1 MSGAILC
8 AKWPLPEKL
17 YGVLKVVVQIM
28 LIGSA
33 GSIGAV
39 VRYLLGRLVAQR
51 MRSHIPLGTLLIN
64 VSGSFLIGL
73 LFVAALRHRISSTLQ
88 TTLATGFLGGYT
100 TFSTMSWEG
109 LQLIRGGKPRAS
121 FAYLGS
127 TVALG
132 LLAVVIGFALG
143 WVI

>member
-1 MSGAILC
+1 M
-8 AKWPLPEKL
+8 
-17 YGVLKVVVQIM
+17 VQIVM
-28 LIGSA
+28 LGLA

-51 MRSHIPLGTLLIN
+51 LRSQIPVATLLIN

-73 LFVAALRHRISSTLQ
+73 LFVAALRHRISSTVQ
-88 TTLATGFLGGYT
+88 VTLATGFLGGYT

-109 LQLIRGGKPRAS
+109 VQLIKRGNQRAS
-121 FAYLGS
+121 FLYLGG

-132 LLAVVIGFALG
+132 LLAVTVGLAVG
-143 WVI
+143 WLI

>member
-1 MSGAILC
+1 M
-8 AKWPLPEKL
+8 
-17 YGVLKVVVQIM
+17 VQIVI
-28 LIGSA
+28 IGLA

-51 MRSHIPLGTLLIN
+51 LRSQIPFATLLIN

-73 LFVAALRHRISSTLQ
+73 LFVAALRHRISSTVQ
-88 TTLATGFLGGYT
+88 VTLATGFLGGYT

-109 LQLIRGGKPRAS
+109 VQLIRRGNQRAS
-121 FAYLGS
+121 FLYLGG

-132 LLAVVIGFALG
+132 LLAVAVGFAVG
-143 WVI
+143 WLI

>member
-1 MSGAILC
+1 
-8 AKWPLPEKL
+8 
-17 YGVLKVVVQIM
+17 VVQII

-33 GSIGAV
+33 GSIGAAT
-39 VRYLLGRLVAQR
+39 RYLLGRLVAKR
-51 MRSHIPLGTLLIN
+51 MRSHIPFGTLLIN

-88 TTLATGFLGGYT
+88 VTLATGFLGGYT

-109 LQLIRGGKPRAS
+109 LQLMRGGNSRAS
-121 FAYLGS
+121 FVYLGG

>member
-1 MSGAILC
+1 M
-8 AKWPLPEKL
+8 
-17 YGVLKVVVQIM
+17 VQIVM
-28 LIGSA
+28 IGLA

-51 MRSHIPLGTLLIN
+51 LRSQIPFATLLIN

-73 LFVAALRHRISSTLQ
+73 LFVAALRHRISSTVQ
-88 TTLATGFLGGYT
+88 VTLATGFLGGYT

-109 LQLIRGGKPRAS
+109 MQLIRRGNQRAS
-121 FAYLGS
+121 FLYLGG

-132 LLAVVIGFALG
+132 LLAVAVGFAVG

>member
-1 MSGAILC
+1 M
-8 AKWPLPEKL
+8 
-17 YGVLKVVVQIM
+17 VQIVM
-28 LIGSA
+28 IGLA

-51 MRSHIPLGTLLIN
+51 LRSQIPFATLLIN

-73 LFVAALRHRISSTLQ
+73 LFVAALRHRISSTVQ
-88 TTLATGFLGGYT
+88 VTLATGFLGGYT

-109 LQLIRGGKPRAS
+109 MQLIKRGNQRAS
-121 FAYLGS
+121 FLYLGG

-132 LLAVVIGFALG
+132 LLAVAVGFAVG

>member
-1 MSGAILC
+1 M
-8 AKWPLPEKL
+8 
-17 YGVLKVVVQIM
+17 VQII
-28 LIGSA
+28 LIGLA
-33 GSIGAV
+33 GSIGAAI
-39 VRYLLGRLVAQR
+39 RYLLGRLVTKR
-51 MRSHIPLGTLLIN
+51 MRSHIPFATLLIN

-109 LQLIRGGKPRAS
+109 LQLIREGNARAS
-121 FAYLGS
+121 FVYLGG

-132 LLAVVIGFALG
+132 LFAVVIGFALG
-143 WVI
+143 WII

>member
-1 MSGAILC
+1 M
-8 AKWPLPEKL
+8 
-17 YGVLKVVVQIM
+17 
-28 LIGSA
+28 IGLA

-51 MRSHIPLGTLLIN
+51 LRSQIPFATLLIN

-73 LFVAALRHRISSTLQ
+73 LFVAALRHRISSTVQ
-88 TTLATGFLGGYT
+88 VTLATGFLGGYT

-109 LQLIRGGKPRAS
+109 MQLIKRGNQRAS
-121 FAYLGS
+121 FLYLGG

-132 LLAVVIGFALG
+132 LLAVAVGFAVG

>member
-1 MSGAILC
+1 
-8 AKWPLPEKL
+8 
-17 YGVLKVVVQIM
+17 VLKVVVQII
-28 LIGSA
+28 LIGLA
-33 GSIGAV
+33 GSIGAAA
-39 VRYLLGRLVAQR
+39 RYSLGRLVAKR
-51 MRSHIPLGTLLIN
+51 MRSHIPLGTVLIN
-64 VSGSFLIGL
+64 ISGSFLIGL

-109 LQLIRGGKPRAS
+109 LQLIRKGNARAS